1 MDQLFIK
8 LAGKLKNKGN
18 KIILSTI
25 SKEYTKSKNVK
36 YDIKK
41 KKIWGHGKNTGLL
54 DVFQLKKLLT

>member
-41 KKIWGHGKNTGLL
+41 KKYGGMAKIQGC
-54 DVFQLKKLLT
+54 

>member
-41 KKIWGHGKNTGLL
+41 KNMGAWQKYRA
-54 DVFQLKKLLT
+54 VRCVPA